1 MAGPLAPPPAVR
13 TKPSHLMCQNRF
25 WGVVGTGA
33 GIYFAYLAYIHI
45 RDADFLW
52 PHNWWSTLTCAVW
65 AVLAFGLLS
74 ETRCWRER
82 IFFGLVFLDLLIG
95 LVFLLWNSA
104 PLNYSREARDAVFYL
119 WILAALASLM
129 TLARPQEKAANV

>member
-1 MAGPLAPPPAVR
+1 VAGTLAPRPAPR
-13 TKPSHLMCQNRF
+13 AKPAHLMCRNRF
-25 WGVVGTGA
+25 WGVIGA
-33 GIYFAYLAYIHI
+33 GASIYFAYLAYIHI

-52 PHNWWSTLTCAVW
+52 PHTWWSTLTYAVW

-82 IFFGLVFLDLLIG
+82 IFFALVFLDLVVG

-104 PLNYSREARDAVFYL
+104 PLNYARHAREAVFYL
-119 WILAALASLM
+119 WILAALASLT
-129 TLARPQEKAANV
+129 TLARPQEKAKV